1 MTRLALDKNPKQ
13 YSDEDLSSIMKIIEL
28 NTLNSIMFSDPFLKT
43 IFLNKLI
50 LKTNTP
56 IFYLDF
62 DLLYSGYVTSNII
75 SLRNGVTLYRPTKDD
90 WIKTLKI
97 ILLKLSENKSMLIMD
112 SLNGLFNLHN
122 EKKDA
127 GRLINSYIMF
137 LSCVA
142 KMSNSCIVLPSII
155 RKKNDEG
162 WALSITGR
170 HVIESKQMN
179 RIQLDQ
185 INSNMIANVIGEKD
199 NTKQSI
205 KIPIQSELI

>member
-1 MTRLALDKNPKQ
+1 MDKNPKQ
-13 YSDEDLSSIMKIIEL
+13 YSDEDLSCLMEIIEL
-28 NTLNSIMFSDPFLKT
+28 NTLNSIMFSDPFLK
-43 IFLNKLI
+43 IVFLNQLM

-75 SLRNGVTLYRPTKDD
+75 SLRNGATLYRPTKEN
-90 WIKTLKI
+90 WIKTFKT
-97 ILLKLSENKSMLIMD
+97 ILQKLSKNKSMLIMD

-127 GRLINSYIMF
+127 GRLINSYIML

-142 KMSNSCIVLPSII
+142 KMSNSCLVLPSIT

-162 WALSITGR
+162 WVLSITGR
-170 HVIESKQMN
+170 HIVESKQMT
-179 RIQLDQ
+179 RIQLEQ
-185 INSNMIANVIGEKD
+185 IDSNMIANVIDEKD

-205 KIPIQSELI
+205 KIPIKAELI

>member
-13 YSDEDLSSIMKIIEL
+13 YSDEDLSSIMKIFEL

-90 WIKTLKI
+90 WIKTLKT

-185 INSNMIANVIGEKD
+185 INSNIIANVIGEKD

>member
-1 MTRLALDKNPKQ
+1 MTRLALDKNPEQ

-90 WIKTLKI
+90 WIKTLKT

-142 KMSNSCIVLPSII
+142 KMSNSCIVLPSIT

-170 HVIESKQMN
+170 HVIESKQMT

>member
-1 MTRLALDKNPKQ
+1 MTRLALDKNPEQ

-56 IFYLDF
+56 VFYLDF

-90 WIKTLKI
+90 WIKTLKT

-142 KMSNSCIVLPSII
+142 KMSNSCIVLPSIT

-170 HVIESKQMN
+170 HVIESKQMT
-179 RIQLDQ
+179 RIQLEQ

-199 NTKQSI
+199 DTKQSI

>member
-1 MTRLALDKNPKQ
+1 LDKNPKQ
-13 YSDEDLSSIMKIIEL
+13 YSDEDLSCLMEFIEL
-28 NTLNSIMFSDPFLKT
+28 NTMNSIMFSDPFLKI
-43 IFLNKLI
+43 IFLNKLM
-50 LKTNTP
+50 LKTNIP

-75 SLRNGVTLYRPTKDD
+75 SLRNGVTLYRPTKED
-90 WIKTLKI
+90 WIKTLKT
-97 ILLKLSENKSMLIMD
+97 ILQKLSKNKSMLIMD

-127 GRLINSYIMF
+127 GRLINSYIML

-142 KMSNSCIVLPSII
+142 KMSNSCIVLASIT

-162 WALSITGR
+162 WTLSITGR
-170 HVIESKQMN
+170 HVIESKQMT
-179 RIQLDQ
+179 RIQLEQ
-185 INSNMIANVIGEKD
+185 IDSNMIANVIDEKD

-205 KIPIQSELI
+205 KIPIQAELI

>member
-1 MTRLALDKNPKQ
+1 MTRLALDKNPEQ
-13 YSDEDLSSIMKIIEL
+13 YSDEYLSSIMKIIEL

-62 DLLYSGYVTSNII
+62 DLLNSGYVTSNII

-90 WIKTLKI
+90 WIKTLKT

-127 GRLINSYIMF
+127 GRLINSYIML
-137 LSCVA
+137 LSCIA
-142 KMSNSCIVLPSII
+142 NMSNSCIVLPSIT

-162 WALSITGR
+162 WVLSITGR
-170 HVIESKQMN
+170 HVIESKQMT

>member
-1 MTRLALDKNPKQ
+1 MTRLALDKNPEQ

-56 IFYLDF
+56 ILYLDF

-75 SLRNGVTLYRPTKDD
+75 SLRDGVTLYRPTKDD
-90 WIKTLKI
+90 WIKTLKT

-142 KMSNSCIVLPSII
+142 KMSNSCIVLPSIT

-170 HVIESKQMN
+170 HVIESKQMT

>member
-1 MTRLALDKNPKQ
+1 MTRLALDKNPEQ

-90 WIKTLKI
+90 WIKTLKT

-170 HVIESKQMN
+170 HVIESKQMT
-179 RIQLDQ
+179 RIQLAQ
-185 INSNMIANVIGEKD
+185 INSNIIANVIGEKD

>member
-1 MTRLALDKNPKQ
+1 MTRLALDKNPEQ

-56 IFYLDF
+56 ILYLDF
-62 DLLYSGYVTSNII
+62 DLLYSGYITSNII
-75 SLRNGVTLYRPTKDD
+75 SLRDGVTLYRPTKDD
-90 WIKTLKI
+90 WIKTLKT

-170 HVIESKQMN
+170 HVIESKQMT

>member
-1 MTRLALDKNPKQ
+1 MTRLALDKNPEQ

-56 IFYLDF
+56 ILYLDF

-90 WIKTLKI
+90 WIKTLKT

-155 RKKNDEG
+155 RKKNDDG

-185 INSNMIANVIGEKD
+185 INSNIIANVIGEKD

>member
-1 MTRLALDKNPKQ
+1 MIRLALDKNPEQ
-13 YSDEDLSSIMKIIEL
+13 YSDENLSSIMKIIEL

-90 WIKTLKI
+90 WIKTLKT

-112 SLNGLFNLHN
+112 SLNGLINLIHFNQTISDS
-122 EKKDA
+122 K
-127 GRLINSYIMF
+127 
-137 LSCVA
+137 
-142 KMSNSCIVLPSII
+142 
-155 RKKNDEG
+155 
-162 WALSITGR
+162 
-170 HVIESKQMN
+170 VIE
-179 RIQLDQ
+179 
-185 INSNMIANVIGEKD
+185 
-199 NTKQSI
+199 
-205 KIPIQSELI
+205 

>member
-1 MTRLALDKNPKQ
+1 MTRLALDKNPEQ

-56 IFYLDF
+56 VFYLDF
-62 DLLYSGYVTSNII
+62 DLLYSGYITSNII

-90 WIKTLKI
+90 WIKTLKT
-97 ILLKLSENKSMLIMD
+97 ILLKLSENKSMLILD

-127 GRLINSYIMF
+127 GRLINSYIML
-137 LSCVA
+137 LSYIA
-142 KMSNSCIVLPSII
+142 KMSNSCIILSSIT

-170 HVIESKQMN
+170 HVIESKQMT

-185 INSNMIANVIGEKD
+185 INSNMIANVIDEKD
-199 NTKQSI
+199 NTTQSI

>member
-1 MTRLALDKNPKQ
+1 MTRLALDKNPEQ

-56 IFYLDF
+56 VFYLDF
-62 DLLYSGYVTSNII
+62 DLLYSGYITSNII

-90 WIKTLKI
+90 WIKTLKT

-142 KMSNSCIVLPSII
+142 KMSNSCIVLPSIT

-170 HVIESKQMN
+170 HVIESKQMT

-199 NTKQSI
+199 NTKQFI

>member
-13 YSDEDLSSIMKIIEL
+13 YSDEDLSSIMKIFEL

-90 WIKTLKI
+90 WIKTLKT

>member
-13 YSDEDLSSIMKIIEL
+13 YSDEDLSSITKIFEL

-90 WIKTLKI
+90 WIKTLKT

>member
-1 MTRLALDKNPKQ
+1 MTRLALDKNPEQ

-56 IFYLDF
+56 VFYLDF
-62 DLLYSGYVTSNII
+62 DLLYSGYITSNII

-90 WIKTLKI
+90 WIKTLKT
-97 ILLKLSENKSMLIMD
+97 ILLKLSENKSMLILD

-142 KMSNSCIVLPSII
+142 KMSNSCIVLSSIT

-170 HVIESKQMN
+170 HVIESKQMT

-199 NTKQSI
+199 DTKQSI

>member
-1 MTRLALDKNPKQ
+1 MIRLALDKNPEQ
-13 YSDEDLSSIMKIIEL
+13 YSDENLSSIMKIIEL

-90 WIKTLKI
+90 WIKTLKT

-122 EKKDA
+122 EKK
-127 GRLINSYIMF
+127 
-137 LSCVA
+137 
-142 KMSNSCIVLPSII
+142 
-155 RKKNDEG
+155 NDEG

-170 HVIESKQMN
+170 HVIESKQMT

>member
-1 MTRLALDKNPKQ
+1 MTRLALDKNPEQ

-56 IFYLDF
+56 ILYLDF

-75 SLRNGVTLYRPTKDD
+75 SLRNGVTLYHPTKDN
-90 WIKTLKI
+90 WIKTLKT

-142 KMSNSCIVLPSII
+142 KMSNSCIVLPSIT

-170 HVIESKQMN
+170 HVIESKQMT

-185 INSNMIANVIGEKD
+185 INSNMIANVISEKD

>member
-1 MTRLALDKNPKQ
+1 MTHLALDKNPEQ

-90 WIKTLKI
+90 WIKTLKT

-112 SLNGLFNLHN
+112 SLNGFFNLHN

-170 HVIESKQMN
+170 HVIESKHMT

>member
-1 MTRLALDKNPKQ
+1 
-13 YSDEDLSSIMKIIEL
+13 
-28 NTLNSIMFSDPFLKT
+28 
-43 IFLNKLI
+43 
-50 LKTNTP
+50 
-56 IFYLDF
+56 
-62 DLLYSGYVTSNII
+62 
-75 SLRNGVTLYRPTKDD
+75 
-90 WIKTLKI
+90 
-97 ILLKLSENKSMLIMD
+97 MD

-142 KMSNSCIVLPSII
+142 KMSNSCIVLPSIT

-162 WALSITGR
+162 WVLSITGR
-170 HVIESKQMN
+170 HVIESKQMT

>member
-1 MTRLALDKNPKQ
+1 MIRLALDKNPEQ

-75 SLRNGVTLYRPTKDD
+75 SLRNGVTLYHPTKDD
-90 WIKTLKI
+90 WIKTLKT

-142 KMSNSCIVLPSII
+142 KMSNSCIVLPSIT

-170 HVIESKQMN
+170 HVIESKQMT

>member
-13 YSDEDLSSIMKIIEL
+13 YSDEDLSSIMKIFEL

-56 IFYLDF
+56 ILYLDF

-75 SLRNGVTLYRPTKDD
+75 SLRDGVTLYRPTKDD
-90 WIKTLKI
+90 WIKTLKT
-97 ILLKLSENKSMLIMD
+97 ILLKLSENKSMLIID

-185 INSNMIANVIGEKD
+185 INSNIIANVIGEKD

>member
-1 MTRLALDKNPKQ
+1 MTRLALDKNPEQ

-90 WIKTLKI
+90 WIKTLKT

-170 HVIESKQMN
+170 HVIESKQMT

>member
-1 MTRLALDKNPKQ
+1 MTRLALDKNPEQ

-56 IFYLDF
+56 VFYLDF
-62 DLLYSGYVTSNII
+62 DLLYSGYITSNII

-90 WIKTLKI
+90 WIKTLKT
-97 ILLKLSENKSMLIMD
+97 ILLKLSENKSMLILD

-127 GRLINSYIMF
+127 GRLINSYIML
-137 LSCVA
+137 LSYIA
-142 KMSNSCIVLPSII
+142 KMSNSCIILSSIT

-170 HVIESKQMN
+170 HVIESKQMT

-185 INSNMIANVIGEKD
+185 INSNMIANVIDEKD

>member
-1 MTRLALDKNPKQ
+1 MTRLALDKNPEQ

-56 IFYLDF
+56 VFYLDF
-62 DLLYSGYVTSNII
+62 DLLYSGYITSNII

-90 WIKTLKI
+90 WIKTLKT

-142 KMSNSCIVLPSII
+142 KMSNSCIVLPSIT

-170 HVIESKQMN
+170 HVIESKQMT

-199 NTKQSI
+199 DTKQSI

>member
-1 MTRLALDKNPKQ
+1 MIHLAMNKNPEQ
-13 YSDEDLSSIMKIIEL
+13 YSDEDFSSIMKIIEL
-28 NTLNSIMFSDPFLKT
+28 NTLNSIMFSGPFLKT

-62 DLLYSGYVTSNII
+62 DLLYSGYITSNII
-75 SLRNGVTLYRPTKDD
+75 SLRNGVTLYPPTKED
-90 WIKTLKI
+90 WIKTLKT
-97 ILLKLSENKSMLIMD
+97 ILLKLSENKSMLIID
-112 SLNGLFNLHN
+112 SLNGLFNLYN

-127 GRLINSYIMF
+127 GILINTYIML

-142 KMSNSCIVLPSII
+142 KMSNSCIILPSIT

-162 WALSITGR
+162 WVLSVTGR
-170 HVIESKQMN
+170 HVIESKQMT
-179 RIQLDQ
+179 RIQVDQ
-185 INSNMIANVIGEKD
+185 INSNMIVNMIDEKANS
-199 NTKQSI
+199 KQSI

>member
-1 MTRLALDKNPKQ
+1 MTRLALDKNPEQ

-56 IFYLDF
+56 ILYLDF

-90 WIKTLKI
+90 WIKTLKT

-170 HVIESKQMN
+170 HVIESKQMT

>member
-1 MTRLALDKNPKQ
+1 MTRLALDKNPEQ

-62 DLLYSGYVTSNII
+62 DLLYSGYITSNII

-90 WIKTLKI
+90 WIKTLKT

-137 LSCVA
+137 LLCVA
-142 KMSNSCIVLPSII
+142 KMSNSCIVLPSIT

-170 HVIESKQMN
+170 HVIESKQIT

>member
-1 MTRLALDKNPKQ
+1 
-13 YSDEDLSSIMKIIEL
+13 
-28 NTLNSIMFSDPFLKT
+28 MFSDPFLKT

-75 SLRNGVTLYRPTKDD
+75 FLRNGVTLYCPTKDD
-90 WIKTLKI
+90 WIKTLKT

-142 KMSNSCIVLPSII
+142 KMSNSCIVLPSIT

-170 HVIESKQMN
+170 HVIESKQMT

-185 INSNMIANVIGEKD
+185 INSNMIANVIGEKA
-199 NTKQSI
+199 NIKQSI

>member
-1 MTRLALDKNPKQ
+1 MDKNPKQ
-13 YSDEDLSSIMKIIEL
+13 YSDEDLSCLMEIIEL
-28 NTLNSIMFSDPFLKT
+28 NTLNSIMFSDPFLK
-43 IFLNKLI
+43 IVFLNKLM
-50 LKTNTP
+50 LKTNIP

-75 SLRNGVTLYRPTKDD
+75 SLRNGVTLYRPTKED
-90 WIKTLKI
+90 WIKTLKT
-97 ILLKLSENKSMLIMD
+97 ILQKLSKNKSMLIMD

-127 GRLINSYIMF
+127 GRLINSYIML

-142 KMSNSCIVLPSII
+142 KMSNSCLVLPSIT

-170 HVIESKQMN
+170 HIIESKQMT
-179 RIQLDQ
+179 RIQLEQ
-185 INSNMIANVIGEKD
+185 IDSNMIANVIDEKD

-205 KIPIQSELI
+205 KILIQAELI

>member
-13 YSDEDLSSIMKIIEL
+13 YSDEDLSSIMKIFEL

-62 DLLYSGYVTSNII
+62 DLLYSGYVTSHII

-90 WIKTLKI
+90 WIKTLKT

-185 INSNMIANVIGEKD
+185 INSNIIANVIGEKD

>member
-1 MTRLALDKNPKQ
+1 MTHLALDKNPEQ

-56 IFYLDF
+56 VFYLDF

-75 SLRNGVTLYRPTKDD
+75 SLRNGITLYRPTKDD
-90 WIKTLKI
+90 WIKTLKT

-170 HVIESKQMN
+170 HVIESKHMT